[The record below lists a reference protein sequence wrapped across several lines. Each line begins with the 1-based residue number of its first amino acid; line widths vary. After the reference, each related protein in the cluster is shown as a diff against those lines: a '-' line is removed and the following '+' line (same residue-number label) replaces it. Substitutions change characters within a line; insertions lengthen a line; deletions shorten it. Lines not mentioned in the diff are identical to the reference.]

1 MNKRL
6 VASFLTAVLVLQTSA
21 FAATHTV
28 SSTSQQNVKAKV
40 ESTNKQETNE
50 EETADANTTAPSQM
64 DDKPVLTLDE
74 AVEKGL
80 KNNFLFQQVENKA
93 DLAKLI
99 KENANNVKNDLINAE
114 SDLRSAESALADGRD
129 QLVSSGAKLEKA
141 QEALREGRFPIT
153 ITSGTILE
161 MLKGNPTL
169 QQMFSAAV
177 GGNTSIVLAHEGDSI
192 SDFCSSSMGQTMAM
206 MGYGEAEITSA
217 LESQISKQE
226 SAYAAGQEKLESGTR
241 EYNEGQA
248 KYQASLKYALS
259 SVSNKLSTSTISS
272 LDGKPLGELI
282 EKMSTKQD
290 EVTNYSIEI
299 YRNQVALLIQKDY
312 FEALKQ
318 QELLK
323 VKQKA
328 EERGRVQY
336 EMAKAAF
343 EVGMKSKDDMN
354 IAKTYYDSTIMN
366 TALQEKEYNTAMLEL
381 KKTLNV
387 KMSEDFCVQAVEP
400 DINETFDLNKGIESG
415 LRLRLE
421 MKTAEAGKD
430 LYGYLMTAV
439 NDSGYS
445 SSSNQYKEVKLLQKQ
460 ADIAYESQKVEVEK
474 GIRDSYQTVQAT
486 RKLVETA
493 QDLRENAESTLEAA
507 KLKYEAGYAYSNS
520 LLASLNLQ
528 QMAGTMVE
536 VLAAEENL
544 ANIEEKQIEAMN
556 GYNLAR
562 LKYLNDIGEL
572 PYKK

>member
-6 VASFLTAVLVLQTSA
+6 VASFLTAVLFLQTSA
-21 FAATHTV
+21 FAATNTINN
-28 SSTSQQNVKAKV
+28 TSQPKDLAKV
-40 ESTNKQETNE
+40 ETTSEQVATDK
-50 EETADANTTAPSQM
+50 NTTVQEEN
-64 DDKPVLTLDE
+64 DGRPVLTLDE
-74 AVEKGL
+74 AIEKGL
-80 KNNFLFQQVENKA
+80 KNSILFQQVLNKA

-99 KENANNVKNDLINAE
+99 KDNSSIVKNDLINAE
-114 SDLRSAESALADGRD
+114 SDLISASGALEDARD
-129 QLVSSGAKLEKA
+129 QLASSGKQLEKA
-141 QEALREGRFPIT
+141 EKDLSEGKFPVT
-153 ITSGTILE
+153 ITSGTIIE
-161 MLKGNPTL
+161 MLKDRPEL
-169 QQMFSAAV
+169 QQMFSALV
-177 GGNTSIVLAHEGDSI
+177 GGNTSIELAQKGTDI
-192 SDFCSSSMGQTMAM
+192 QDFCNSSMGQKMAM
-206 MGYGEAEITSA
+206 MGYDANKITQA
-217 LESQISKQE
+217 LEQQLKTQSN
-226 SAYAAGQEKLESGTR
+226 AYTAGQEKFDSSTR
-241 EYNEGQA
+241 QYNEGQA

-272 LDGKPLGELI
+272 LEAKPLGDLI

-299 YRNQVALLIQKDY
+299 YRNQVALLIEKNY

-328 EERGRVQY
+328 EERGRIQY
-336 EMAKAAF
+336 EMAKAAY
-343 EVGMKSKDDMN
+343 EVGMKSRDDMN

-366 TALQEKEYNTAMLEL
+366 TALQEKEYNAAMLEL

-387 KMSEDFCVQAVEP
+387 DMSQDFCVQAVEP
-400 DINETFDLNKGIESG
+400 DTSEAFELNKGIESG

-421 MKTAEAGKD
+421 MKMAEASKD

-439 NDSGYS
+439 NESGYS
-445 SSSNQYKEVKLLQKQ
+445 STSNQYSEVKLLQKQ
-460 ADIAYESQKVEVEK
+460 ADIAYESQKLEVEK
-474 GIRDSYQTVQAT
+474 GIRDSYQTVLAT
-486 RKLVETA
+486 KKLVETA
-493 QDLRENAESTLEAA
+493 EDLRANAESTVEVA

-528 QMAGTMVE
+528 QMSGTLVE

-544 ANIEEKQIEAMN
+544 ANVQEKQIEAMN

-572 PYKK
+572 PYK